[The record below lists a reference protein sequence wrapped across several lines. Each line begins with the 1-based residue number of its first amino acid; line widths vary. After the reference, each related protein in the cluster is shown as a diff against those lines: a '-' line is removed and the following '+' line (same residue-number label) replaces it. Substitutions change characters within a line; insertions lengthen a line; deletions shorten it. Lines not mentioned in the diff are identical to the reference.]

1 MSAAW
6 QIGGVTLGARPRLV
20 AAGGDAEVDALMGAH
35 GADIVEL
42 RGDLFDDPSVA
53 RVTAALERLVAAG
66 RPVLFTARA
75 ASEGGRPMPEDQ
87 RGALYDAALPLAHA
101 LDVEIAS
108 QGLAARLAPLARA
121 RGCRLVLS
129 AHDCTRTP
137 PVDALDALVERGLAL
152 GSDLVKLA
160 TTTQSLADVQALL
173 AVTLA
178 RRTAGLVTLGMG
190 AYGPLTRLVL
200 PAAGSLLTYGS
211 VGRPT
216 APGQLSV
223 AEIRRLFDSLLPA

>member
-1 MSAAW
+1 MSAAL
-6 QIGGVTLGARPRLV
+6 QIGGVTLGERPRVV
-20 AAGGDAEVDALMGAH
+20 AAGGDAEVDALAGAH
-35 GADIVEL
+35 AADIVEL
-42 RGDLFDDPSVA
+42 RGDLFDDPSVP
-53 RVTAALERLVAAG
+53 RVTAALERLAAAG

-75 ASEGGRPMPEDQ
+75 ATEGGRAMPEDR
-87 RGALYDAALPLAHA
+87 RGALYDAALPLVHA

-108 QGLAARLAPLARA
+108 HALATRLAPRAHA

-129 AHDCTRTP
+129 AHDFSRTP
-137 PVDALDALVERGLAL
+137 PVDELDALVERGRTL
-152 GSDLVKLA
+152 GADLVKLA
-160 TTTQSLADVQALL
+160 TTTETLADVQTLL
-173 AVTLA
+173 AVTLV
-178 RRTAGLVTLGMG
+178 RRTTGLVTLGMG
-190 AYGPLTRLVL
+190 PYGPLTRVVL